1 MQNRECFEQQPMAK
15 LRVVWSQV
23 HRAPAAPVAASEAL
37 IVQCPSRSQLLASL
51 ESVICVHYK

>member
-1 MQNRECFEQQPMAK
+1 MAK